1 MKKFI
6 RLALILAVIAV
17 FAGCSSAEITKIDD
31 LKASKVGVQNASVG
45 ESLIREMLKDSQ
57 DNILVYEDVSALIEA
72 LKAGQVDAVVMDES
86 PARFFTENEQTVKIL
101 PETLYSSYYGIA
113 VKKGNQELLKSV
125 NKALVE
131 IKEEGTLAAIIS
143 KYIHVEE
150 PDPAAID
157 FNQGAKGGK
166 LWVGCAA
173 AFPPYE
179 VRTIKGFSGIDVEL
193 CAAIA
198 KKLDK
203 ELIMVDYRFG
213 VLPEALESGRIDMIC
228 SALVMTEERAAVMD
242 FSDPY
247 DADQQVVLI
256 LAK

>member
-6 RLALILAVIAV
+6 NFALILAVVAF
-17 FAGCSSAEITKIDD
+17 FAGCSFAEVAKIDD
-31 LKASKVGVQNASVG
+31 LKSSKVGVQNASIG

-57 DNILVYEDVSALIEA
+57 DNIFVYEDVAALVEA
-72 LKAGQVDAVVMDES
+72 LKAGQVDAVIMDEA
-86 PARFFTENEQTVKIL
+86 PARFFTANEEGIKIL
-101 PETLYSSYYGIA
+101 PEALNSTYYAIA
-113 VKKGNQELLKSV
+113 VKKGNKELLNRV
-125 NKALVE
+125 NKALRE
-131 IKEEGTLAAIIS
+131 IKEEGTLSAIIS

-157 FNQGAKGGK
+157 FNQDAKGGK
-166 LWVGCAA
+166 LWVGCSAT
-173 AFPPYE
+173 FPPYE
-179 VRTIKGFSGIDVEL
+179 VRTSKGFAGIDVEL

-203 ELIMVDYRFG
+203 ELIIADYRFG
-213 VLPEALESGRIDMIC
+213 ILPEALETGRIDMIC
-228 SALVMTEERAAVMD
+228 SAFVISEERAAIMD